1 MNRINPLYVVALL
14 ALLLLVVIYQHQKL
28 ERTITQKE
36 HQLLLLQNKAKEIA
50 TLRRYWGDSKIQKR
64 RVASLLNS
72 PLLKRFIK
80 NVERG
85 NSRLKL
91 FLHNVDAKS
100 ADQIMDKL
108 LNSFVKV
115 HLLKITKQDKTK
127 IAMEVELQY

>member
-1 MNRINPLYVVALL
+1 MSRINPLYVVALL
-14 ALLLLVVIYQHQKL
+14 ALLLLIVIYQHQKL

-50 TLRRYWGDSKIQKR
+50 TLRRYWGDSKLQKR
-64 RVASLLNS
+64 RIASLLGS

-85 NSRLKL
+85 SSRLKL

-100 ADQIMDKL
+100 ADQIMNKL

-115 HLLKITKQDKTK
+115 HLVKITKQDKTK

>member
-1 MNRINPLYVVALL
+1 MSRINPLYVVALL
-14 ALLLLVVIYQHQKL
+14 ALLLLIVIYQHQKL

-36 HQLLLLQNKAKEIA
+36 HQLLLLQNKAKEIE
-50 TLRRYWGDSKIQKR
+50 TLRRYWGDSKLQKR
-64 RVASLLNS
+64 RVASLLSS

-85 NSRLKL
+85 SSRLKL

-100 ADQIMDKL
+100 ADQIMNKL

-115 HLLKITKQDKTK
+115 HLVKITKQDKTK

>member
-115 HLLKITKQDKTK
+115 HLVKITKQDKTK